1 MDNLLIQ
8 IAQGG
13 IAFAVLIVVV
23 WYLKQQI
30 KKKDEEIAKLH
41 QEIRDSEK
49 ENLTILFRVVG
60 YMERGEKNLEDLKTF
75 ISDKIDSLKDATK

>member
-23 WYLKQQI
+23 IYLKSQI

-41 QEIRDSEK
+41 QDIRDSEK

-75 ISDKIDSLKDATK
+75 IADKIDSLKDGTK

>member
-13 IAFAVLIVVV
+13 IAFSILVAVVV
-23 WYLKQQI
+23 YLKAQL
-30 KKKDEEIAKLH
+30 KKKDEEIAKLN
-41 QEIRDSEK
+41 QDIRDSEK

-60 YMERGEKNLEDLKTF
+60 YMERGEKNFEDLKTF
-75 ISDKIDSLKDATK
+75 IADKIESLRDVRK